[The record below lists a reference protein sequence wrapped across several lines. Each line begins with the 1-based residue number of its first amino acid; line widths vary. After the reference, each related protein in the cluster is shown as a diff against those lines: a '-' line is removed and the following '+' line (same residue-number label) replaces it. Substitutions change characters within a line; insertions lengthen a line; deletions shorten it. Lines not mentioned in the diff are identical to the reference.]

1 MPSANVVPH
10 LYFDTCVILDGIL
23 GRRQSSSLLLT
34 QAKMEVDEGN
44 WKCSTSRWTII
55 ELLDNLQEERY
66 VENLRIEGYL
76 FSRIRSVLGNRRQKE
91 AGLKRPDLDGVWKK
105 VHDYITNE
113 YSFIVTEHPIT
124 VELWDK
130 AEDFCASTNLASA
143 DSIHLASAIIMGC
156 NILVSTDQDFIS
168 IANDWLPTILPA
180 DIDIAIRRLHHA

>member
-1 MPSANVVPH
+1 MPSANVIPH

-23 GRRQSSSLLLT
+23 GRRQSSSQLLT
-34 QAKMEVDEGN
+34 QAKKEVKNGN

-91 AGLKRPDLDGVWKK
+91 AGLKTPDLDDIWRE
-105 VHDYITNE
+105 VHNYFTDE
-113 YSFIVTEHPIT
+113 YSFIVTEHPTT
-124 VELWDK
+124 VKLWDK
-130 AEDFCASTNLASA
+130 AEDFCASTNLGST
-143 DSIHLASAIIMGC
+143 DSIHLASAILMGC

-168 IANDWLPTILPA
+168 IANGWLPTILPA
-180 DIDIAIRRLHHA
+180 DIDIAIRRLNRS